1 MDSSNRITIDE
12 QGFIKNLL
20 RLGFTKNQ
28 SFSEIFTNSI
38 DARSTKIVVQKNKNE
53 IRIIDN
59 GIGMNKE
66 ELQNKYNLMK
76 QRKRDRDTTGC
87 AGIGG
92 TTSEFILARIKSIVI
107 TKKADSDEIFVAEVD
122 WNRVYTEHKLFDSIL
137 FRPPTSEETEIF
149 LAERDCPGTTT
160 ILYYAKE
167 DESELTNLLDSQ
179 FDSKKKKD
187 ITHCERFD
195 IIFGHKNCQFIY
207 THWKTKKDI
216 ILELYNLNK
225 YREEDMNYKYKDYDI
240 EIHKEINSG
249 NIIYI
254 CDGRIIDVHGSTGK
268 GKKTYKKTLTKY
280 IKTCDTTKIGIIK
293 LNLYNP
299 YDENRF
305 NINNPKL
312 PGASQTLNNYETKFF
327 RHDRETNAYVDREFI
342 QEMQIYRN
350 NHYLGIKNICNKGN
364 SRGGGDSTNKLF
376 YTRSFIEFFVESEED
391 EIEISPLDEIFGVQ
405 LNKNQNNKDN
415 IPLPLGRLIE
425 GLINEFHLEV
435 WDYFQNTIK
444 LFKRNNQIITKK
456 NICDNLCTTSK
467 LLIEGKFD
475 TKFVSTIN
483 ELTSCILDL
492 DNYNELSHYIN
503 TLDTNKKKL
512 STKLINY
519 KNACRTIEK
528 IYCENKRPSIPV
540 QDPESESDSEE
551 KPKPESESELET
563 EEKPKPKPKPE
574 SESELETEEE
584 LESESVKGAKHDH
597 LINDAQMAWAMNESL
612 DNGGATEE
620 QESEQQVL
628 MEDYISNIKIVLL
641 EAKTKLNKEKYELL
655 VNYNYNLN

>member
-1 MDSSNRITIDE
+1 MESSNRITIDE
-12 QGFIKNLL
+12 KGFIKNLL

-28 SFSEIFTNSI
+28 SFSEILTNSI
-38 DARSTKIVVQKNKNE
+38 DAKSTKIVVQKNKND

-59 GIGMNKE
+59 GVGMNKD
-66 ELQNKYNLMK
+66 ELKNKYNLMK
-76 QRKRDRDTTGC
+76 QRSRDRDTTGC

-92 TTSEFILARIKSIVI
+92 TTSEFILAKIKSIVI

-137 FRPPTSEETEIF
+137 FRSPTSEEIEIF
-149 LAERDCPGTTT
+149 LAEREGPGTTT

-167 DESELTNLLDSQ
+167 DEIELTNLLDSQ
-179 FDSKKKKD
+179 FDPKKKKD

-195 IIFGHKNCQFIY
+195 IIFGHKNCQFVY

-225 YREEDMNYKYKDYDI
+225 YREEDMNYKFKDYDI

-249 NIIYI
+249 NIIYM
-254 CDGRIIDVHGSTGK
+254 CEGRIIEVHGSTGK

-280 IKTCDTTKIGIIK
+280 IKTCDTTKVGIIK

-312 PGASQTLNNYETKFF
+312 PGASQTLNNYEKKFF
-327 RHDRETNAYVDREFI
+327 RPERETNAYVDREFI

-391 EIEISPLDEIFGVQ
+391 ENEISPLDELFGVQ

-415 IPLPLGRLIE
+415 IPITLGRLIE

-435 WDYFQNTIK
+435 WNYFQDSIK
-444 LFKRNNQIITKK
+444 VFKRKNQIITKK
-456 NICDNLCTTSK
+456 NICDNLFTTSK

-475 TKFVSTIN
+475 TKIETTIN
-483 ELTSCILDL
+483 ELTACILDL

-512 STKLINY
+512 STKLTKY
-519 KNACRTIEK
+519 TNACRTIEK
-528 IYCENKRPSIPV
+528 IYCKNKRTHIPESESESEPESES
-540 QDPESESDSEE
+540 DPESESESDLEV
-551 KPKPESESELET
+551 ESESD
-563 EEKPKPKPKPE
+563 PE
-574 SESELETEEE
+574 SDLEAEEE

-597 LINDAQMAWAMNESL
+597 LINDAQMAWAMNDSL
-612 DNGGATEE
+612 GNCGDTEE

-628 MEDYISNIKIVLL
+628 MEDYISNIKIMLL

-655 VNYNYNLN
+655 INYNYNLN